1 MKAFFKWVVVVAW
14 MQTSWIHAQGTI
26 FSVLSPINPTEGFV
40 DPIALAS
47 VPGVPDMRIH
57 VLEIGVGGDADAGSG
72 PVLFSAL
79 GGGLAFSWSAGQM
92 SAGATYTLDPTPVGE
107 PPLGARGF
115 SYASVSEWADPG
127 SSVLI
132 RWHGN
137 LDPDGFHTQ
146 AYDSQGTFFSD
157 PPGSARAWLRYELVA
172 VPEPSTGAL
181 LLMGGA
187 CVVAG
192 VWRRRQTIALRSTP
206 ERAQFPKVAS
216 LFRRD

>member
-1 MKAFFKWVVVVAW
+1 MKAFFKWLVVVAW
-14 MQTSWIHAQGTI
+14 MQTTWIHAQGTI
-26 FSVLSPINPTEGFV
+26 FSVLSPIDPGEGLV
-40 DPIALAS
+40 DPIALGS
-47 VPGVPDMRIH
+47 ISGVPDMRIH

-79 GGGLAFSWSAGQM
+79 GSGLAFSWSAGQM
-92 SAGATYTLDPTPVGE
+92 SAGATYTLNPTPVTGAF
-107 PPLGARGF
+107 GARGF

-137 LDPDGFHTQ
+137 FDPDGFHTE
-146 AYDSQGTFFSD
+146 AFDSHGTFFND
-157 PPGSARAWLRYELVA
+157 PPDSARAWLRYELVA

-181 LLMGGA
+181 LLLGGG

-192 VWRRRQTIALRSTP
+192 VWRRT
-206 ERAQFPKVAS
+206 K
-216 LFRRD
+216 RRRP